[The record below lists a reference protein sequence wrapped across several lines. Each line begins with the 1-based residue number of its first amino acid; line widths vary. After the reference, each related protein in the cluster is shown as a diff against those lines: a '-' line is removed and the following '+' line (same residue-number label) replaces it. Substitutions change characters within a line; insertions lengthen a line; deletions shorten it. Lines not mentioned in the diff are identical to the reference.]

1 MKYGVCR
8 CDIDRYEEKAEI
20 LKLFDSYEEAYQY
33 YQSVAFKDAPF
44 EPPKDL
50 WMAFVE
56 EDKKRIVQF
65 DRLKMESKVR
75 IRSFRMSKNDK

>member
-8 CDIDRYEEKAEI
+8 CDIDRFEKKAEM

-33 YQSVAFKDAPF
+33 YQTIAFEDASF
-44 EPPKDL
+44 EPPKKL
-50 WMAFVE
+50 WIAFVE
-56 EDKKRIVQF
+56 EDKKRIVQL

-75 IRSFRMSKNDK
+75 IRSFQMSKNNK